1 MPNPSIL
8 AELFSVIQSRKAKPP
23 EGSYTARLFQKG
35 PVEIAKKVGEESIE
49 VIVASAHADRDQL
62 IYESADLIYHLL
74 VLLAAHDVELDAV
87 LAELERRRKG

>member
-8 AELFSVIQSRKAKPP
+8 TDLYAVIESRKSSLP

-49 VIVASAHADRDQL
+49 VIVASAYADRGQL
-62 IYESADLIYHLL
+62 VYESADLLYHLL
-74 VLLAAHDVELDAV
+74 VLLAAHEVPLEEV
-87 LAELERRRKG
+87 LAELEHRRK